1 MSTAKIGGKIVLEG
15 ESQYRAALKGIKT
28 DQSELRSEMK
38 LCQST
43 FRENRNSL
51 ETLKKKHEILAKQ
64 VTLQTEKTDVY
75 RQAMD
80 ASSKMQDTAARK
92 MEELNAALN
101 SAQKEME
108 EMSNNSDTT
117 SEALEAQTKLIS
129 ELTGKLSDAETNY
142 DYAGNK
148 VKYYQTALNNAEAE
162 LQGMQRELDKTEAY
176 IGEAENATDHCA
188 TSIDEYG
195 NEVVEASK
203 ETSVFGDVLKANL
216 VSDAIK
222 SGIKALADGIKEI
235 SKATVETGSSF
246 EASMS
251 QVAATMGITTEEIHK
266 GSAEYTLL
274 SDAAKECGKSTMFS
288 ASEAGEALNYLA
300 LAGYNAEK
308 SAATLPKVL
317 DLAAAG
323 GLDLAYASDLVT
335 DSMAALGMETDQL
348 DNYIDKMARTSQKS
362 NTSVAQLGEATLVC
376 AGTVSLAGQSLET
389 MNTEL
394 GILANN
400 GIKGAEGGTH
410 VRNVILSLSAPT
422 ESAAIAMEELG
433 LKVSDS
439 QGNMRDL
446 NDIITDLDASMAGM
460 SSTEKTQ
467 MISRIFNKTDIAAVN
482 ALLKGTGDE
491 YDNLY
496 REISNCSGAAADM
509 AATLN
514 DNLKGKVTILQS
526 ALEGLGISAYEIFDD
541 EMKKS
546 VDSATDA
553 VGRLQKSMDSGDLGV
568 SMRKFSKSLG
578 ELVDGAVDFGEDA
591 LPVVIDGLTW
601 LLDNSDVVAAGIT
614 GIVAANLQM
623 KVAGPAVE
631 IVTAAWNTYK
641 LANEGATVSQWL
653 LNTAMNA
660 NPAGILVTALVSLTA
675 AVAAYAVM
683 NKDNCYILDETTG
696 ATKKLVDASRELN
709 ESYASSISDRKAVRD
724 GMEAEAVNCRKL
736 VDELNV
742 LRSKTDLTV
751 VEQARMQMIVDE
763 LNQAMPDLNLA
774 IDEQTGLLNM
784 SAGALEDNVEA
795 MMAMAKAE
803 AAREDLLKIAED
815 QYEAEKQLAELEEQL
830 EEQKK
835 TVADAQQQYNDKLE
849 ETNRVYGG
857 QIELYETMMA
867 KEAYALGNAQNAQ
880 TALEEQ
886 INATQESIEG
896 FTSEYVETMDY
907 IADVES
913 WEAASTKA
921 SELGEAA
928 GTTGDK
934 FSSLSD
940 QAREA
945 LTEMQT
951 DLTETISGQMDLFSK
966 FNSEMELTTTE
977 LLANMQSQIDGITQ
991 WSENL
996 AALAERGIDQGL
1008 LKSLED
1014 MGPAGA
1020 GYVATFVAMTD
1031 EELQKANDL
1040 FAESISLPSEAAAS
1054 AVESYM
1060 EAGTMAAEGFK
1071 QGIEESSEEAGNVAA
1086 KMAEYA
1092 LELMEKVLDIH
1103 SPSKKTEQMG
1113 ENFDAGFGGG
1123 IKEGK
1128 SDVLNIVEDMCTEI
1142 VKASEKELHT
1152 KTFTDIGKQVS
1163 VGLESGIR
1171 SGKNAMINVVNVMC
1185 TETVRI
1191 AQNGLQTGTFTN
1203 IGRQVPAGL
1212 ESGIRA
1218 GKSGVIAA
1226 VEEMCSEAVKKAKS
1240 ELEIHSPSRKFEY
1253 MGEMSG
1259 EGYIE
1264 GWERS
1269 MANINAVIAAS
1280 LPETS
1285 LGVPGRYIGVERENI
1300 PEEYAFKKIDVS
1312 QEINIYSKTDNLV
1325 EMSRQ
1330 FARTQKEAAT
1340 LW

>member
-1 MSTAKIGGKIVLEG
+1 MSGKIGGKIVLEG

-38 LCQST
+38 LCQTT
-43 FRENRNSL
+43 FRENQNSL
-51 ETLKKKHEILAKQ
+51 EALQKKHEILAKQ
-64 VTLQTEKTDVY
+64 VTLQAEKTEVY

-80 ASSKMQDTAARK
+80 AASKMQDTAAHK
-92 MEELNAALN
+92 IEELNTALN
-101 SAQKEME
+101 SARKEME

-117 SEALEAQTKLIS
+117 SEALEAQSKLVS
-129 ELTGKLSDAETNY
+129 ELTKKLGDAETNY

-148 VKYYQTALNNAEAE
+148 VKYYQTTLNNAEAE
-162 LQGMQRELDKTEAY
+162 LQEMHREMDKTEAY
-176 IGEAENATDHCA
+176 MQEAENSTDHCA
-188 TSIDEYG
+188 ASIDEYG

-222 SGIKALADGIKEI
+222 TGIKALADGIKEI
-235 SKATVETGSSF
+235 STAAVETGSSF

-251 QVAATMGITTEEIHK
+251 QVAAAMGMTTEEISN
-266 GSAEYTLL
+266 GSKEYKIL
-274 SDAAKECGKSTMFS
+274 SDTAKECGKSTMFS

-323 GLDLAYASDLVT
+323 NLDLAYASDLVT
-335 DSMAALGMETDQL
+335 DSMAALSMETDQL
-348 DNYIDKMARTSQKS
+348 DNYIDEMARTSQKS

-394 GILANN
+394 GVLANN

-410 VRNVILSLSAPT
+410 LRNVILSLSAPT
-422 ESAAIAMEELG
+422 ESASIAMEQLG
-433 LKVSDS
+433 LKVSDG
-439 QGNMRDL
+439 QENMRDL
-446 NDIITDLDASMAGM
+446 NDILTDLNTSMAGM

-496 REISNCSGAAADM
+496 HEISNCSGAAADM
-509 AATLN
+509 AETLN
-514 DNLKGKVTILQS
+514 NNLKGKVTILQS

-578 ELVDGAVDFGEDA
+578 ELVDGAIDFGEDA

-601 LLDNSDVVAAGIT
+601 LLDNSDMVAAGIT

-623 KVAGPAVE
+623 KVAGPVIEA
-631 IVTAAWNTYK
+631 VTAAWNTYK
-641 LANEGATVSQWL
+641 IANEGATVSQWL

-660 NPAGILVTALVSLTA
+660 NPAGILVTALVGLTA
-675 AVAAYAVM
+675 AVAAYTIM

-709 ESYASSISDRKAVRD
+709 ESYALSVSNREEARD
-724 GMEAEAVNCRKL
+724 SMEAEAAHCRKL
-736 VDELNV
+736 ADELNA
-742 LRSKTDLTV
+742 LQSKTGRTAS
-751 VEQARMQMIVDE
+751 EQARMQMIVDE
-763 LNQAMPDLNLA
+763 LNQAIPDLNLA
-774 IDEQTGLLNM
+774 IDKQTGLLNM
-784 SAGALEDNVEA
+784 SADALTDNVDA

-803 AAREDLLKIAED
+803 AAREDLMKIAEE

-830 EEQKK
+830 EAQKK
-835 TVADAQQQYNDKLE
+835 TVADAQQQFNDKLE
-849 ETNRVYGG
+849 ETNRLYGG
-857 QIELYETMMA
+857 QIELYDAMMG

-880 TALEEQ
+880 AELEEQ
-886 INATQESIEG
+886 INATQKSIEG
-896 FTSEYVETMDY
+896 FTSEYTETMDY
-907 IADVES
+907 IADAES
-913 WEAASTKA
+913 WEATSERV
-921 SELGEAA
+921 SELGDAA
-928 GTTGDK
+928 GTAGDK
-934 FSSLSD
+934 FSSLSA

-951 DLTETISGQMDLFSK
+951 EFRETIDEQMDLFSK
-966 FNSEMELTTTE
+966 FNGEMEMTTTE

-1020 GYVATFVAMTD
+1020 GYVATFVSMTD
-1031 EELQKANDL
+1031 DELQKANDL
-1040 FAESISLPSEAAAS
+1040 FAEAITLPSEAAES

-1071 QGIEESSEEAGNVAA
+1071 QGIEESAEDAGNVAA
-1086 KMAEYA
+1086 DMAQSA
-1092 LELMEKVLDIH
+1092 LELMEKILDIH
-1103 SPSKKTEQMG
+1103 SPSKKTEQLG
-1113 ENFDAGFGGG
+1113 KNFDLGFEGG
-1123 IKEGK
+1123 IKENK
-1128 SDVLNIVEDMCTEI
+1128 KDVLKVVEDMCTDM
-1142 VKASEKELHT
+1142 VRSSEKELQT
-1152 KTFTDIGKQVS
+1152 KTFLEVGRQVPVGLESGIRLGKGSLANASVEMCTEVVRKVQSGLQTETFMRIGRQIPA
-1163 VGLESGIR
+1163 GLESGIR
-1171 SGKNAMINVVNVMC
+1171 SGK
-1185 TETVRI
+1185 
-1191 AQNGLQTGTFTN
+1191 
-1203 IGRQVPAGL
+1203 
-1212 ESGIRA
+1212 
-1218 GKSGVIAA
+1218 SGVVAA
-1226 VEEMCSEAVKKAKS
+1226 VEEMCAEAVKKAKS
-1240 ELEIHSPSRKFEY
+1240 ELEIHSPSRKFAY

-1264 GWERS
+1264 GFKHS
-1269 MANINAVIAAS
+1269 MANINAIIAATM
-1280 LPETS
+1280 PETS
-1285 LGVPGRYIGVERENI
+1285 LRESGRYAVAEKNESI
-1300 PEEYAFKKIDVS
+1300 PGEYTAKKIDVK
-1312 QEINIYSKTDNLV
+1312 QEINIYAKTDNLI
-1325 EMSRQ
+1325 ETSRE
-1330 FARTQKEAAT
+1330 FKRSQKEAAT